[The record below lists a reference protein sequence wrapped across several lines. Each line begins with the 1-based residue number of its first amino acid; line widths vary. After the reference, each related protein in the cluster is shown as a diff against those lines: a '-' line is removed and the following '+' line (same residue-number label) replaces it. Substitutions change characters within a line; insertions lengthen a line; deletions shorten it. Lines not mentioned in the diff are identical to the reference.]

1 MKKRLLIV
9 GAVILIITAIY
20 AQSQDFFTVR
30 IAHSLTLKP
39 GSTIDINGT
48 ANISGTTNISGITTI
63 TGTTSM
69 TGIDSLSVTGGITAG
84 TGFWAGAP
92 SQASND
98 MSAAFFYK
106 EDFIGTPF
114 VVTTNAWEGWKAA
127 GDASYVVAAPTGT
140 LGGIVSLTPAT
151 GSNNEVYFQLGEL
164 GTETFIEYTISSSK
178 KSWVEFRFA
187 IDDTSADT
195 GFVAIGLAEEGS
207 AAGNFLA
214 DAGNDIADKDFIG
227 AIIFEDKTDT
237 LKFIYQTSGSAFV
250 TLDSTIIDSMG
261 YHTFG
266 INFDGDSTV
275 AFYWDGS
282 EVATV
287 FTSATGFP
295 DGEELSP
302 IIAVK
307 NGAQDKSLF
316 LDWIKFI
323 SER

>member
-1 MKKRLLIV
+1 MKKMLWILA
-9 GAVILIITAIY
+9 AVILVITVIY
-20 AQSQDFFTVR
+20 AQSQNFFTVTV
-30 IAHSLTLKP
+30 AHTLTMKP

-69 TGIDSLSVTGGITAG
+69 TGVDSLNVTGGITSG

-92 SQASND
+92 LPNSDPSTSFQ
-98 MSAAFFYK
+98 FF

-114 VVTTNAWEGWKAA
+114 VVTTNAWEGWFAF
-127 GDASYVVAAPTGT
+127 GDASYVITQPAGT
-140 LGGIVSLTPAT
+140 LGGVVSVTPVT

-164 GTETFIEYTISSSK
+164 NTATFIEYTISSGK
-178 KSWVEFRFA
+178 KSWAEFRFA

-195 GFVAIGLAEEGS
+195 GFVAIGFAEEGS

-227 AIIFEDKTDT
+227 AILFEDKTDT
-237 LKFIYQTSGSAFV
+237 IKFIYQTSGSAFV
-250 TLDSTIIDSMG
+250 TLDSTEIDSMG
-261 YHTFG
+261 YHSFG
-266 INFDGDSTV
+266 ISFDGDSTV
-275 AFYWDGS
+275 SFYWDGS
-282 EVATV
+282 LVNTV
-287 FTSATGFP
+287 LTSATGFP
-295 DGEELSP
+295 DAEELSP